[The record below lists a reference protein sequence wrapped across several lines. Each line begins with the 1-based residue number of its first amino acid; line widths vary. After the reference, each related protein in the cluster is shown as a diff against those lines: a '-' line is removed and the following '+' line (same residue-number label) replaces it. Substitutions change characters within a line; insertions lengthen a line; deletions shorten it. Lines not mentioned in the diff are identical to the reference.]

1 MILRAAGWL
10 LLAAS
15 GIAAAQQYP
24 AKPIRVVVPF
34 PSGGPSDIVGRVV
47 SQKLSEAWSQP
58 VIVDNRAGAG
68 GVIGTEYV
76 AKGPAD
82 G

>member
-1 MILRAAGWL
+1 MMLRAAGWL

-15 GIAAAQQYP
+15 GMAAAQQYP

-47 SQKLSEAWSQP
+47 SQKLSEAWGQP

-68 GVIGTEYV
+68 GAIGARAV
-76 AKGPAD
+76 GRA
-82 G
+82 